1 MNLISFFHKKKH
13 IIYLLS
19 LEHIIHFKKAYSH
32 LVNLQVN
39 SIGITSK
46 LNVMGEYLM

>member
-1 MNLISFFHKKKH
+1 MNLISFFIKRT
-13 IIYLLS
+13 S

-46 LNVMGEYLM
+46 LNVMGEYLFNVKAF